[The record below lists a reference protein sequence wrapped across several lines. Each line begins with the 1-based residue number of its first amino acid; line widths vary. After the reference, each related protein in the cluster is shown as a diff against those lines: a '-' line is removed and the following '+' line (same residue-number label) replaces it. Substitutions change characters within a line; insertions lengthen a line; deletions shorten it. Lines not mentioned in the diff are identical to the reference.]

1 MEGLESNLY
10 LKEKKE
16 EEPAKQ
22 QSGEIKTNILIIKA
36 PVGACN
42 YGSKNKY
49 VEAEKLDFLGNVC

>member
-1 MEGLESNLY
+1 M
-10 LKEKKE
+10 KEKKE